1 MRMTDEQR
9 EREGNY
15 QIAIT
20 ILKSLLKTGLITE
33 GEFRKSK
40 KTLAKR
46 LSPVWGQYPEMCLAG
61 A

>member
-1 MRMTDEQR
+1 MRMSDEQR

-33 GEFRKSK
+33 EEYRKSRK
-40 KTLAKR
+40 ALAKR
-46 LSPVWGQYPEMCLAG
+46 LSPVWGQYPEMCPAG